1 MEGGD
6 LESSGSSPWQDI
18 IIGSFL
24 VVCFVVGLLGNVS
37 ALAYFLSNKRK
48 SLPDKLYIIVVSVD
62 IGTCCATI
70 PVIISLF
77 NNREAKLF
85 ENSILCG
92 SFTIAAYFFLR
103 ISMYLVAV
111 MSVTRTIAII
121 KPHRARTSCTLK
133 RIVIVIASYSFFLL
147 FVDAAFFALGWI
159 NATYYRTLRSY
170 CSYKITEK
178 SPKWALVLFYTA
190 FEIEIFIPSVIVFI
204 SFVAGTITL
213 TKNASTSVDKI
224 RSSLSSSGRERLSLR
239 KASIMSTSDGE
250 AISRQ
255 VSITISL
262 FTAVFLVCNIP
273 LFVYQLIYSLSKF
286 LPSVQEMLDNQEFN
300 KKYSHLLCLVLP
312 YVLNAAVNPCLY
324 LFRMPR
330 YRDEFLSWGRKLKRR
345 VKRIFYR

>member
-1 MEGGD
+1 MD
-6 LESSGSSPWQDI
+6 FDCLDCPNSTLDHA
-18 IIGSFL
+18 IGSVL
-24 VVCFVVGLLGNVS
+24 IVCFVVGLLGNVS
-37 ALAYFLSNKRK
+37 ALVYFLSNKRK

-62 IGTCCATI
+62 IGTCSAAV

-121 KPHRARTSCTLK
+121 KPHRARTSCTFK
-133 RIVIVIASYSFFLL
+133 RIMIVVASYTFFLL
-147 FVDAAFFALGWI
+147 FVDGAFFILGWMR
-159 NATYYRTLRSY
+159 AKYYRTLRSF
-170 CSYKITEK
+170 CSYEETES
-178 SPKWALVLFYTA
+178 SPKWAVLMIYVL
-190 FEIEIFIPSVIVFI
+190 FEIEIFVPSVVVFA
-204 SFVAGTITL
+204 SFIAGTISL
-213 TKNASTSVDKI
+213 FRGAMVKIDKTKRGTSKI
-224 RSSLSSSGRERLSLR
+224 KAMSKRS
-239 KASIMSTSDGE
+239 MSTIDGE

-273 LFVYQLIYSLSKF
+273 LFVYQMIYSLSKY

-324 LFRMPR
+324 LARMPR
-330 YRDEFLSWGRKLKRR
+330 YRDEFLSWGRRIKRR
-345 VKRIFYR
+345 VNRIYYK

>member
-1 MEGGD
+1 MEPD
-6 LESSGSSPWQDI
+6 CLDCPNSTLDRA
-18 IIGSFL
+18 IGSVL
-24 VVCFVVGLLGNVS
+24 IACFVVGLLGNVS
-37 ALAYFLSNKRK
+37 ALAFFLSNRRK

-62 IGTCCATI
+62 IGTCFASI

-85 ENSILCG
+85 ENSIVCG

-147 FVDAAFFALGWI
+147 FVDGALFALGWMR
-159 NATYYRTLRSY
+159 AKYYRTLRSF
-170 CSYKITEK
+170 CSYEETGS
-178 SPKWALVLFYTA
+178 SPKWAVLLTYVL
-190 FEIEIFIPSVIVFI
+190 FEIEIFVPSVVVFV
-204 SFVAGTITL
+204 SFLAGTVSLFRGATV
-213 TKNASTSVDKI
+213 KVGKREASKRRI
-224 RSSLSSSGRERLSLR
+224 KSLR
-239 KASIMSTSDGE
+239 SMSVQSTSDGL

-273 LFVYQLIYSLSKF
+273 LFGYQMIFSLSKF

-330 YRDEFLSWGRKLKRR
+330 YRDEFCEKGKQIKQKICALFEAS
-345 VKRIFYR
+345 